1 MRLEGAYPITSEA
14 FYRMVV
20 LAVILFGVET
30 RVLVVDI
37 KNLIVGVHTGF
48 AAGDGL
54 TGKEEMVWDP
64 AAERV

>member
-1 MRLEGAYPITSEA
+1 
-14 FYRMVV
+14 MVV